1 LVLRNEEEIMDR
13 IAHPMD
19 RITTPTM
26 KKETTEGGH
35 AGECVAAEALGFLV
49 VATVALS
56 RILFSLRIT

>member
-1 LVLRNEEEIMDR
+1 MLQNEDEIMDR

-19 RITTPTM
+19 RITTPT

-35 AGECVAAEALGFLV
+35 AGECVAAEALGCLV